1 MKSFI
6 DCHCHAFNFVD
17 VPMYL
22 TLTDKVNVGT
32 VGRIKAAAGVLLLL
46 PKLLVEKNA
55 IKNKV
60 EEYKEFI
67 LFFERGLQRNVEM
80 ILSEIRGQ
88 LDQPNNTETL
98 ITPLVM
104 DFDILLEQEMKAQ
117 MGKEPSVREQFKR
130 LESAINAIDFNNY
143 PNMKVCPFVGLDL
156 RKLKKTDKVR
166 LNGFKTF
173 FNNNNTLG
181 KTSIR
186 DLGQGKILGIKLY
199 PPIGFNPN
207 PPSLPPKYR
216 DFYTWCCDE
225 DIPITVHCQTGSY
238 SAGKE
243 KEKLDRN
250 TTPENWKNLLKK
262 PEFNNLRINFA
273 HFGGETG
280 TDDMFEPFRI
290 DKSSWTYII
299 IELLKIYPNTYA
311 DFSAY
316 DYDKAEHRKNLMKI
330 FEKDAEG
337 DFDISGT
344 PNYKLRDKLIWGS
357 DIPMVISGK
366 SYRKGYASKGESN
379 YKYYFQGFVN
389 SVNGSKK
396 LSDQE
401 KQIIISNIVDKN
413 PKKFLRIF

>member
-17 VPMYL
+17 IPMYL
-22 TLTDKVNVGT
+22 TLADKVQVGT
-32 VGRIKAAAGVLLLL
+32 VGRLKAAAGALLFL
-46 PKLLVEKNA
+46 PKLLVDKNA

-67 LFFERGLQRNVEM
+67 LFFERALQRNVEM
-80 ILSEIRGQ
+80 ILNEIRDQ
-88 LDQPNNTETL
+88 LSQPDDTEIL

-104 DFDILLEQEMKAQ
+104 DFDVLLEKEMLAQ

-130 LESAINAIDFNNY
+130 LGAAVNAIDFTNY
-143 PNMKVCPFVGLDL
+143 PFVKVCPFVGFDL
-156 RKLKKTDKVR
+156 RKLKKTDKNR
-166 LNGFKTF
+166 LDGFKAF
-173 FNNNNTLG
+173 FNDNNTLG
-181 KTSIR
+181 KNSIN

-207 PPSLPPKYR
+207 PSPFHQKYR

-225 DIPITVHCQTGSY
+225 DIPITVHCQKGSY

-243 KEKLDRN
+243 KKNLDAN
-250 TTPENWKNLLKK
+250 TTPENWKKLLKK
-262 PEFNNLRINFA
+262 PEFKKLRINFA

-290 DKSSWTYII
+290 DKDSWTYII
-299 IELLKIYPNTYA
+299 IELLKTYPNTYA

-330 FEKDAEG
+330 FEKDAKG
-337 DFDISGT
+337 DFNFSGT
-344 PNYKLRDKLIWGS
+344 ANFKLKDKLLWGS
-357 DIPMVISGK
+357 DVPMVISSK
-366 SYRKGYASKGESN
+366 SYRKGHTSKGKSN
-379 YKYYFQGFVN
+379 YKFYFQGFIN
-389 SVNGSKK
+389 SINASKK

-401 KQIIISNIVDKN
+401 KQTIIFNITDKN
-413 PKKFLRIF
+413 PKKFLRIS